1 MAFAIPACL
10 REIMAFGLFRNRV
23 PEVAAFVLEA
33 KAPQQA
39 AAGAAACAEADSA
52 RDILEL
58 LDLELSGPIRRFERA
73 AVSVAGGSEATAA
86 TLATIRDRT
95 DALTGRSSAAQGI
108 ATAFAQGSDKSIRSA
123 EGHVNYDG

>member
-1 MAFAIPACL
+1 MRQSLTLTSPLSARMAFAIPACL

-23 PEVAAFVLEA
+23 PEAAAFVLEA

-39 AAGAAACAEADSA
+39 AEG
-52 RDILEL
+52 
-58 LDLELSGPIRRFERA
+58 A